1 MKKRLSVIE
10 RLVLLNLLP
19 KEGTFANLKL
29 IRVARESLSFNDI
42 ENQKLKF
49 VQTGEQVHWDMKG
62 AVDIDAHFEIEIGD
76 TVTQLVIDELKKL
89 DKEGKLTD
97 EHFSLYEKFII

>member
-1 MKKRLSVIE
+1 MKKNLSVME

-19 KEGTFANLKL
+19 KEGNFNTLKL

-49 VQTGEQVHWDMKG
+49 RQDGGMVVWNPED
-62 AVDIDAHFEIEIGD
+62 AVDIDANFEVEIGD
-76 TVTQLVIDELKKL
+76 TVNQQIVDELVKL

-97 EHFSLYEKFII
+97 EHFSLYEKFCQ

>member
-1 MKKRLSVIE
+1 MKRKLSVVE
-10 RLVLLNLLP
+10 RIVLLNLLP
-19 KEGTFANLKL
+19 KEGNFNTLKL

-49 VQTGEQVHWDMKG
+49 KQNGDQVVWDVQG
-62 AVDIDAHFEIEIGD
+62 AIDIDAHFEAEIGE
-76 TVTQLVIDELKKL
+76 TANQLIVDELTKL

-97 EHFSLYEKFII
+97 EIFSLYEKFMI

>member
-1 MKKRLSVIE
+1 MKRKLSVVE
-10 RLVLLNLLP
+10 RIVLLNLLP
-19 KEGTFANLKL
+19 KEGNFNTLKL

-49 VQTGEQVHWDMKG
+49 KQNGDQVVWDVQG
-62 AVDIDAHFEIEIGD
+62 AIDIDAHFETEIGE
-76 TVTQLVIDELKKL
+76 TANQLIVDELTKL

-97 EHFSLYEKFII
+97 ETFSLYEKFMI